1 MVRVRSATDAEI
13 RDGLQY
19 DMEELIGNLE
29 QARRV
34 DEIARAAG
42 KTVRIHLALNSGG
55 MDRNGLDMGS
65 RANRRAAVA
74 ITRLPHL
81 QTVAIMTHFAV
92 EDADDVRQG
101 LAAFNQESAW
111 LIKAARLDRSK
122 ITLHTAN
129 SFATLAVPESR
140 LDMVRPGGLL
150 YGDSIP
156 ESTEY
161 RKTFAFK
168 SRVANINA

>member
-1 MVRVRSATDAEI
+1 
-13 RDGLQY
+13 
-19 DMEELIGNLE
+19 
-29 QARRV
+29 V

-55 MDRNGLDMGS
+55 MDKNGLDMGS

-111 LIKAARLDRSK
+111 LIKAARARNENTMEERLAGELLDAVQSRG
-122 ITLHTAN
+122 TAVKKREDTHKMADAN
-129 SFATLAVPESR
+129 KAFSH
-140 LDMVRPGGLL
+140 
-150 YGDSIP
+150 
-156 ESTEY
+156 Y
-161 RKTFAFK
+161 RW
-168 SRVANINA
+168 